1 MAKYRDIRRGAELNK
16 ALTKLRAHEDLE
28 RVDKQ
33 AKYKAQRG
41 SSVKVKPRRIKGY
54 VESFR
59 LTGRVYLPVRL
70 LGPTQTSNSDI
81 ISLVRTSTEA
91 NGRTLAVDFTPPA
104 GGSQLDGL
112 SGFKPARFGVIERG
126 APVADNKSRIT
137 DVEYSRYD
145 NKSVSGPFGSANTG
159 NELYDTAVS
168 GINDLAAV
176 KAFLAIPT
184 GGNRIYFTPEIL

>member
-16 ALTKLRAHEDLE
+16 ALTKLRTYEDLE
-28 RVDKQ
+28 KVEKQ

-41 SSVKVKPRRIKGY
+41 SSVKVKPKRIKGY

-59 LTGRVYLPVRL
+59 LTGRVYLPVKL
-70 LGPTQTSNSDI
+70 LAQTQTSNSDI
-81 ISLVRTSTEA
+81 ISLVRTSTAA
-91 NGRTLAVDFTPPA
+91 NGRTSATDFTIPS
-104 GGSQLDGL
+104 GGTQLDGL

-126 APVADNKSRIT
+126 ARVADNKSRVT

-145 NKSVSGPFGSANTG
+145 DKSVSGPFGSSDAG
-159 NELYDTAVS
+159 SESYDTAIDV
-168 GINDLAAV
+168 IQKLAAV